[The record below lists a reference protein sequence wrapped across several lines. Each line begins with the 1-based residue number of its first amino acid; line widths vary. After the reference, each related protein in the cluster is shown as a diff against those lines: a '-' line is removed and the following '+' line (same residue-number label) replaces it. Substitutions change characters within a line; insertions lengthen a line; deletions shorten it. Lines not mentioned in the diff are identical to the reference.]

1 MQARKVG
8 DMKIILKDIENFQ
21 ELLLRK
27 GFTRRELGRQ
37 AGISE
42 VYAQQISNG
51 DRHPGAKVAKRICD
65 SLSVEFDDIFFIL
78 DARKSKQDNKNV
90 E

>member
-1 MQARKVG
+1 
-8 DMKIILKDIENFQ
+8 MKIVLKDLDKFQ

-27 GFTRRELGRQ
+27 GFTKRELSRK

-51 DRHPGAKVAKRICD
+51 ERNPGTKVAKRICEA
-65 SLSVEFDDIFFIL
+65 LALEFDDIFFVADI
-78 DARKSKQDNKNV
+78 RKSGQDSRSNV
-90 E
+90 AG

>member
-1 MQARKVG
+1 
-8 DMKIILKDIENFQ
+8 MKIILKDIGKFN

-37 AGISE
+37 ASISE

-51 DRHPGAKVAKRICD
+51 DRNPGAKVAKRICETLEVD
-65 SLSVEFDDIFFIL
+65 FDEIFFVSNVC
-78 DARKSKQDNKNV
+78 KSEQTDIDKAIG
-90 E
+90 